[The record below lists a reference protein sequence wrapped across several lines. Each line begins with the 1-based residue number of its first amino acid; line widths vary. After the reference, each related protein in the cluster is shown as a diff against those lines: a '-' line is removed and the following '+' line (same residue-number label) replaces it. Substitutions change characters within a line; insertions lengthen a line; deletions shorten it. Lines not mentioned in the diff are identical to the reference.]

1 MRILCALCLSA
12 ALAILTTTVPVSGQQ
27 AAQAFIVVFHD
38 DLPFRAFA
46 VGRPDDRARINPA
59 AWQYLDRRVLGIV
72 QLMERQYGFSA
83 DHVYS
88 ATVRGFAARLTPEQ
102 IEDLR
107 RDPLVAYIE
116 ADGEMRLL
124 QTSQMLPW
132 GVDRVDADLSSAHA
146 GDGTGSIDN
155 VNVYVLDNGVQI
167 SHPDLNVIGH
177 VNFTTA
183 ANAPTCAHGTR
194 VAGVLAARDNAFG
207 VVGVLPGAPITAV
220 KVTTCDP
227 IITSTSTVVKGVDW
241 VTQNAQSAGKRAVAN
256 MSIGGFPSSTL
267 DSAVKRSADSGI
279 LYAIAA
285 GNSSMDACFTSP
297 QRAGTYA
304 GVMTVAAT
312 TINNTEASF
321 SNYGRCVDIWAPG
334 DTILTTDL
342 GGGTVTSSGTSYAA
356 PHVGGAAGL
365 YLSTNPTATAGQV
378 EAALKADAV
387 LTGTNSRDGRA
398 IRLVNVARY

>member
-1 MRILCALCLSA
+1 MRILCALFLSGVFATLA
-12 ALAILTTTVPVSGQQ
+12 ATVPVSGQQ
-27 AAQAFIVVFHD
+27 AEQAFIVVFHD
-38 DLPFRAFA
+38 DLPFGAFA
-46 VGRPDDRARINPA
+46 AGRADDRARSNPA

-88 ATVRGFAARLTPEQ
+88 ATVRGFAARLTSEQ
-102 IEDLR
+102 IAELR

-124 QTSQMLPW
+124 DQTLPW
-132 GVDRVDADLSSAHA
+132 GIDRVDADLSSARS
-146 GDGTGSIDN
+146 GDGAGSVDN
-155 VNVYVLDNGVQI
+155 VNVYVLDNGVEA
-167 SHPDLNVIGH
+167 SHPDLNVVRH
-177 VNFTTA
+177 VNFTTTV
-183 ANAPTCAHGTR
+183 NAPTCAHGTR
-194 VAGVLAARDNAFG
+194 VAGVLAARDNTIA

-227 IITSTSTVVKGVDW
+227 VITSTSTVIKGVDW
-241 VTQNAQSAGKRAVAN
+241 VTQNAVKPAVAN

-297 QRAGTYA
+297 QRVGTYA

-356 PHVGGAAGL
+356 PHVAGAAGL
-365 YLSTNPTATAGQV
+365 YLSTHPTATAAQV
-378 EAALKADAV
+378 EAALKTDAV
-387 LTGTNSRDGRA
+387 ATGTLSRDRRA
-398 IRLVNVARY
+398 IRLVSVAKY